1 MPLSVEEYLY
11 IRICYNQI
19 VSPSPYCNPFVSK
32 ACPASPM
39 VMRTGCWRRS
49 PGWLSTMR
57 FPCSLCH
64 YLMCVE
70 GVRFI
75 FKLWLKKTPY
85 NSMPICSIAY
95 KPIIARWCT
104 MMHLTSCFATGLEKQ
119 GKNTSKLLDLWPERW
134 RKWYTTAKVFRD
146 VMDCEGDI
154 WRLHCE
160 GRARTQSPL
169 ICKTSFWL
177 PPAEGA
183 KIIWRWDPALLH

>member
-1 MPLSVEEYLY
+1 MLQSDCKSKSILQSICQQGLSSFTNGNAHWLLKKITWLVEHNAVSLF
-11 IRICYNQI
+11 IMSLFHVCWRCKVHLQI
-19 VSPSPYCNPFVSK
+19 V
-32 ACPASPM
+32 
-39 VMRTGCWRRS
+39 
-49 PGWLSTMR
+49 
-57 FPCSLCH
+57 
-64 YLMCVE
+64 VE
-70 GVRFI
+70 
-75 FKLWLKKTPY
+75 KTPY